1 MDNFAALLSESWL
14 NFDDRGGEREKA
26 N

>member
-26 N
+26 K